1 MIGQAPSVDLIELDT
16 SMSILPDEITAV
28 TPGIPQSTKNQ
39 NMADSSF
46 AKKNG
51 LFGKNET
58 NKVTSA
64 VKQGM
69 KKKLTGMSNQ
79 SKDFS

>member
-1 MIGQAPSVDLIELDT
+1 
-16 SMSILPDEITAV
+16 
-28 TPGIPQSTKNQ
+28 
-39 NMADSSF
+39 MADSSF

-51 LFGKNET
+51 LFAKNET

-69 KKKLTGMSNQ
+69 KKKLTGVSNQ